1 MDERAQLG
9 SDNAVAVSNAP
20 PAEPVAELVSP
31 PRAHG
36 PSGWRRAGSVLIR
49 AFALATSIAVLS
61 AMGYG
66 WWNFGDLDDNTV
78 TTDVISPDVA
88 AGGPEPLDGAVDL
101 LLVGMDSRT
110 DAFGNPLPKEV
121 LELLNGGKVD
131 GERNTDTMILVHIPV
146 DGRRAVAFSFPR
158 DSWVDIGEGFGKRK
172 LNSAFVYAYNDAR
185 KTLGE
190 QGVTDKKELDT
201 RATVAGR
208 KNLIS
213 TIERLVGNAVT
224 IERYAEVNLASFYEV
239 TKAIGGVE
247 VCLRNAVDEEKSG
260 ANFRAGRQTISGKEA
275 LSFVRQRYELPNGD
289 LDRIVRQQ
297 VFLAALA
304 DKVLS
309 ADMLTNP
316 SRARDLLSAVQRSVV
331 LSKGWNLS
339 RFAAQMQGLSSGNI
353 EFRTIPTQGD
363 AKIGGADVIKVDP
376 LQVQEFVAEFVGE
389 ANEKASTSRPPST
402 TTKPTSSRPGSTTD
416 PLPEGTGVS
425 TSAASGIKAITVDVR
440 NGSNTLGLA
449 STVLDSLTGLG
460 FVRGQTGDASV
471 QNPSVVRYATGELAG
486 AQRVAKS
493 LGGVFTFEEDR
504 ALSARHVRVV
514 LGTSYKPGK
523 TTAVN
528 GPASLA
534 GETLLQL
541 EPTPT
546 GPSTAPTTS
555 TPSTAPPTKI
565 DAGGSACVN

>member
-9 SDNAVAVSNAP
+9 SDKAVAVSDAP

-31 PRAHG
+31 PQAHG
-36 PSGWRRAGSVLIR
+36 PRGWRRASSVLIR
-49 AFALATSIAVLS
+49 AFALATSIVVLS

-172 LNSAFVYAYNDAR
+172 LNSAFVYAYNDTR

-190 QGVTDKKELDT
+190 QGVTDKKELDA

-376 LQVQEFVAEFVGE
+376 LQVHEFVAEFVGE
-389 ANEKASTSRPPST
+389 ANDKASPSRPPST
-402 TTKPTSSRPGSTTD
+402 TAKPTSSRPGSTTD

-425 TSAASGIKAITVDVR
+425 TSTATSGIEAITVDVR

-471 QNPSVVRYATGELAG
+471 QNLSVVRYAAGELAG

-504 ALSARHVRVV
+504 TLTARHVRVV
-514 LGTSYKPGK
+514 LGTNYAPGQ
-523 TTAVN
+523 N

-546 GPSTAPTTS
+546 GTRPSTTP

-565 DAGGSACVN
+565 DAGGSTCVN